1 MANQQSPHRSER
13 PHISHIAPRAFL
25 QLPRELRDMIY
36 SHLLIS
42 IYTPYVPARR
52 ATMRRAYNHPRR
64 LNIILTCRT
73 VYNEA
78 SEILYNDATFRF
90 PIGGSTG
97 DALALPPTIDSRIQK
112 VELRW
117 RLGDRSSLDQCW
129 CAWSRLCD
137 DRPDSNCHTCGI
149 LSDLSDPL
157 SRRQSCTIR
166 LVPDIDC
173 NLATIDRL
181 IDDIK
186 SIKGFRT
193 LTLKYSTQPRIYS
206 GRWKIQ
212 NKEPREYFMEKLEST
227 FGTPV
232 LSRNLVIQ
240 SLAFEVRECRGVFC

>member
-1 MANQQSPHRSER
+1 
-13 PHISHIAPRAFL
+13 
-25 QLPRELRDMIY
+25 MIY

-42 IYTPYVPARR
+42 TYTPYLPARR
-52 ATMRRAYNHPRR
+52 ATRRRAYNHPREQQSSGPRR

-73 VYNEA
+73 VYKEA
-78 SEILYNDATFRF
+78 SEVLHKEATFRF

-97 DALALPPTIDSRIQK
+97 DALALPPTMDSRIQK

-186 SIKGFRT
+186 SIRGFRI

-212 NKEPREYFMEKLEST
+212 NREPREYFMEKLEST